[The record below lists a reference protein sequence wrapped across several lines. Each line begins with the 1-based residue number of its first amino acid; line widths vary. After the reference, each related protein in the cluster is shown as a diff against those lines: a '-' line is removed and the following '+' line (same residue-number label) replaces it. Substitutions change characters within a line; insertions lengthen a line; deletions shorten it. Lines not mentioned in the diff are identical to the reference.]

1 MKQSFLRKLVY
12 SDIFMYV
19 NRSILSL
26 FYDSK
31 YLRGKFFEEQKYGFV
46 WAWKGVLRSLYL
58 TQVSD
63 LEFKP
68 FEHTL

>member
-1 MKQSFLRKLVY
+1 MSLHAGVALAGKNSQNAVVIVKLFFT
-12 SDIFMYV
+12 IT
-19 NRSILSL
+19 
-26 FYDSK
+26 K
-31 YLRGKFFEEQKYGFV
+31 YTITYK
-46 WAWKGVLRSLYL
+46 